1 MRKKLVFCIFIG
13 VLATL
18 PAAIVVDAGDRRGRN
33 RDVGNYDV
41 KAERLFEGI
50 VAGKGHIMDG
60 LMYLP
65 LQTSDTVVQV
75 QLGPKEF
82 VEHSTSMFKPGEMV
96 VVIGVPVVL
105 NKRGVVL
112 AREISGMKGT
122 LVIRD
127 DRGVRYQPAIRSQT
141 IR

>member
-18 PAAIVVDAGDRRGRN
+18 RAAIVVDADDRRGRN
-33 RDVGNYDV
+33 RDVGSYDV

-82 VEHSTSMFKPGEMV
+82 VK
-96 VVIGVPVVL
+96 
-105 NKRGVVL
+105 
-112 AREISGMKGT
+112 SGMHNVPK
-122 LVIRD
+122 VAR
-127 DRGVRYQPAIRSQT
+127 R
-141 IR
+141 